1 VRFAI
6 RRILPW
12 IFATAF
18 LLIISVLG
26 TYNGIGELRD
36 GDATTVLQ
44 KSVSIGSLIYGLVGI
59 AAAAGVFLRRRWGYI
74 LSVVWGVVITYTGAM
89 ASHAYGETT
98 APVTAIAALITA
110 LIAGFVIW
118 LGRLATR
125 RG

>member
-1 VRFAI
+1 VTFDI

-18 LLIISVLG
+18 LLSISLLG

-59 AAAAGVFLRRRWGYI
+59 AAAGGVLLRRRWGYF
-74 LSVVWGVVITYTGAM
+74 LSLAWGVVITYTGAM

-118 LGRLATR
+118 LAGLATR
-125 RG
+125 RS